1 MVDAESVV
9 RTTRYVAGAA
19 VVAALAGL
27 VAWYLWRP
35 VPISVAKPS
44 RGDAAEIVYASG
56 IVEPRTWAKVTPVV
70 RERIVEQCNC
80 EGSKVAKGDLLA
92 RLDDGEARAALA
104 ELEARLGLAQE
115 DFRRQSVLAQRNT
128 ASQQAL
134 DRARSEVAQL
144 EALVAGQKA
153 RLDSY
158 VLRAPIE
165 GVVLRQ
171 DGEVGEVADLGT
183 VLFWVGEPTPL
194 VIVADVNEEDIP
206 RVEEDQ
212 RVLLKSDAFPRQT
225 LEAVVDSITPK
236 GDPVTKT
243 YRVYLRLPDDTPLRI
258 GMSTDVNVVIRVSKN
273 ALLIPSVAAE
283 GNKIFVVEENIARRR
298 EIRSG
303 IRGTNGIEILSGIDE
318 TARIVTPYP
327 ADLADGARVTVT
339 AGAAE

>member
-1 MVDAESVV
+1 M
-9 RTTRYVAGAA
+9 RYIVGIVIVAAA
-19 VVAALAGL
+19 VAL

-35 VPISVAKPS
+35 VTVSVAKPS

-56 IVEPRTWAKVTPVV
+56 TVEPRTWAKVTPVV

-92 RLDDGEARAALA
+92 RLDDSEARAALA
-104 ELEARLGLAQE
+104 ELEARLALAQE
-115 DFRRQSVLAQRNT
+115 DFRRQTVLAERNT

-134 DRARSEVAQL
+134 DRARSEVTQL

-158 VLRAPIE
+158 VLRAPIA

-183 VLFWVGEPTPL
+183 VLFWVGEPNPL
-194 VIVADVNEEDIP
+194 VVVADVNEEDIP
-206 RVEEDQ
+206 RVETGQ
-212 RVLLKSDAFPRQT
+212 RSLLKSDAFPRQN
-225 LEAVVDSITPK
+225 LEAVVDRITPK

-243 YRVYLRLPDDTPLRI
+243 YRVYLRLPDDTSLRI
-258 GMSTDVNVVIRVSKN
+258 GMSTDVNVVIRVSEN

-283 GNKIFVVEENIARRR
+283 GNKVFTVEGENARLR
-298 EIRSG
+298 EIRTG
-303 IRGTNGIEILSGIDE
+303 IRGANGIEILSGIDE
-318 TARIVTPYP
+318 NTRIVSPYP
-327 ADLADGARVTVT
+327 ADLADGARVTAA
-339 AGAAE
+339 AGNAAAAGE